1 MAAPDSDGIYIILGN
16 RLDQIFDQFAEG
28 VVNRFIPDL
37 LEIIAPC
44 LFLYFLVKGWMIMS
58 GRSRDAFSDL
68 IMQVGIMSF
77 LLAIGLSTAQTFNYA
92 QEAFNW
98 VQSVLLRAMPTMD
111 GQSLAT
117 LNTWAWLQSLWDY
130 MYEGFVEGIN
140 LIWDEL
146 NPTDIGYMIL
156 LGIIAVLGI
165 FAGGYFLFAIST
177 IFIINKIVIT
187 ILVAF
192 SPVFFALGIFPVTRE
207 FFSNWAKTALV
218 YIFSLVLVLVVGWM
232 FADIFRFYLK
242 DLYDLVQAVNLNQA
256 DDSIDGMMAAFGE
269 IAGAIALMA
278 FILGFVIKQIPA
290 LSQGLVGKFIGAGA
304 LTTTGA
310 SMIATTQGIKQM
322 RQTIAH
328 PLGGSLGGTKKS
340 GNSDK
345 DSEKK
350 AQQVADT
357 ANSGGSAGLK
367 AAAGLMGG
375 AGLGAAAVAAKAAN
389 SSSGTP
395 GNGGGT
401 SGFTT
406 ATPISQFAQGHGG
419 GTMQFDNSSSATA
432 GSAPSAGS
440 ITPKGDS
447 SMPSGSGTVSIQAG
461 NSGSMSGASGTSTVG
476 MTASYS
482 APSSSGQFTAG
493 AQSFKAT
500 SGPSAS
506 STGVSGT
513 MTSGYDLNAG
523 SGLTLSKDSQINAA
537 NLPTGPNST
546 GSARNVSG
554 SGITA
559 TGAVG
564 VAGVT
569 GSAGAAISQAINSAN
584 ANPSGA
590 TSPIGS
596 ISTPGNPGQAQ
607 AVNVANG
614 TAPAVHAG
622 GGTIFSTAKAQT
634 MQAAKTPSQGGLNV
648 SGSGFAT
655 IHPAGLGSLRQAARN
670 NQGLNALNQNQSSP
684 DTSPGISSTK
694 DNSNK

>member
-1 MAAPDSDGIYIILGN
+1 
-16 RLDQIFDQFAEG
+16 
-28 VVNRFIPDL
+28 
-37 LEIIAPC
+37 
-44 LFLYFLVKGWMIMS
+44 
-58 GRSRDAFSDL
+58 
-68 IMQVGIMSF
+68 
-77 LLAIGLSTAQTFNYA
+77 
-92 QEAFNW
+92 
-98 VQSVLLRAMPTMD
+98 
-111 GQSLAT
+111 
-117 LNTWAWLQSLWDY
+117 
-130 MYEGFVEGIN
+130 
-140 LIWDEL
+140 
-146 NPTDIGYMIL
+146 
-156 LGIIAVLGI
+156 
-165 FAGGYFLFAIST
+165 
-177 IFIINKIVIT
+177 
-187 ILVAF
+187 
-192 SPVFFALGIFPVTRE
+192 
-207 FFSNWAKTALV
+207 
-218 YIFSLVLVLVVGWM
+218 
-232 FADIFRFYLK
+232 
-242 DLYDLVQAVNLNQA
+242 
-256 DDSIDGMMAAFGE
+256 
-269 IAGAIALMA
+269 
-278 FILGFVIKQIPA
+278 
-290 LSQGLVGKFIGAGA
+290 
-304 LTTTGA
+304 
-310 SMIATTQGIKQM
+310 
-322 RQTIAH
+322 
-328 PLGGSLGGTKKS
+328 
-340 GNSDK
+340 
-345 DSEKK
+345 
-350 AQQVADT
+350 
-357 ANSGGSAGLK
+357 
-367 AAAGLMGG
+367 
-375 AGLGAAAVAAKAAN
+375 
-389 SSSGTP
+389 
-395 GNGGGT
+395 
-401 SGFTT
+401 
-406 ATPISQFAQGHGG
+406 
-419 GTMQFDNSSSATA
+419 
-432 GSAPSAGS
+432 
-440 ITPKGDS
+440 
-447 SMPSGSGTVSIQAG
+447 
-461 NSGSMSGASGTSTVG
+461 

-546 GSARNVSG
+546 GSAQNVSG

-569 GSAGAAISQAINSAN
+569 SSAGAAISQAINSAN

-670 NQGLNALNQNQSSP
+670 NQGLNALNQNQSTP

>member
-1 MAAPDSDGIYIILGN
+1 MDSANFTGVEIATSGLFVTLGERMDN
-16 RLDQIFDQFAEG
+16 VFDTFSSG
-28 VVNRFIPDL
+28 VVNNFIPIL
-37 LEIIAPC
+37 LQIIAPC
-44 LFLYFLVKGWMIMS
+44 LLLYFLIKGWMIMS

-77 LLAIGLSTAQTFNYA
+77 LIAIGLSTAQTFTYA
-92 QEAFNW
+92 KEAFDW
-98 VQSVLLRAMPTMD
+98 IQSTLLSALPMND
-111 GQSLAT
+111 GGHIR
-117 LNTWAWLQSLWDY
+117 NTWGWLQGLWDY
-130 MYEGFVEGIN
+130 MFKGYWNAAKIVFDKLDI
-140 LIWDEL
+140 
-146 NPTDIGYMIL
+146 TDIGYW
-156 LGIIAVLGI
+156 
-165 FAGGYFLFAIST
+165 FLFGLLAIIGLACGAYYMFMVTT

-187 ILVAF
+187 LLIAF
-192 SPVFFALGIFPVTRE
+192 SPVFCALGIFPVTRE

-218 YIFSLVLVLVVGWM
+218 YIFSLVLVLVVGCM
-232 FADIFRFYLK
+232 FTNIFHQYLSVFSK
-242 DLYDLVQAVNLNQA
+242 FVTLVKTGDNSVETVG
-256 DDSIDGMMAAFGE
+256 GMMAAYAEAVVAVGL
-269 IAGAIALMA
+269 IA
-278 FILGFVIKQIPA
+278 FILAFVIKQIPA

-304 LTTTGA
+304 LTTTAGA
-310 SMIATTQGIKQM
+310 ITQTSQSMHQFKNALFGSGQGKPQ
-322 RQTIAH
+322 
-328 PLGGSLGGTKKS
+328 
-340 GNSDK
+340 DK
-345 DSEKK
+345 DKEQEKK

-375 AGLGAAAVAAKAAN
+375 AGLGAAVAAKAAN

-406 ATPISQFAQGHGG
+406 ATPISQFAQGRGG

-432 GSAPSAGS
+432 GSASSAGS

-447 SMPSGSGTVSIQAG
+447 SMPSGSGTTSIQAG

-546 GSARNVSG
+546 GSAQNVSG

-670 NQGLNALNQNQSSP
+670 NQGLNALNQNQSTP

>member
-1 MAAPDSDGIYIILGN
+1 MDSANFTGVEIATSGLFVTLGERMDN
-16 RLDQIFDQFAEG
+16 VFDTFSSG
-28 VVNRFIPDL
+28 VVNNFIPIL
-37 LEIIAPC
+37 LQIIAPC
-44 LFLYFLVKGWMIMS
+44 LLLYFLIKGWMIMS

-77 LLAIGLSTAQTFNYA
+77 LIAIGLSTAQTFTYA
-92 QEAFNW
+92 KEAFDW
-98 VQSVLLRAMPTMD
+98 IQSTLLSALPMND
-111 GQSLAT
+111 GGHIR
-117 LNTWAWLQSLWDY
+117 NTWGWLQGLWDY
-130 MYEGFVEGIN
+130 MFKGYWNAAKIVFDKLDI
-140 LIWDEL
+140 
-146 NPTDIGYMIL
+146 TDIGYW
-156 LGIIAVLGI
+156 
-165 FAGGYFLFAIST
+165 FLFGLLAIIGLACGAYYMFMVTT

-187 ILVAF
+187 LLIAF
-192 SPVFFALGIFPVTRE
+192 SPVFCALGIFPVTRE

-218 YIFSLVLVLVVGWM
+218 YIFSLVLVLVVGCM
-232 FADIFRFYLK
+232 FTNIFHQYLSIFSK
-242 DLYDLVQAVNLNQA
+242 FVTLVKTGDNSVETVG
-256 DDSIDGMMAAFGE
+256 GMMAAYAEAVVAVGL
-269 IAGAIALMA
+269 IA
-278 FILGFVIKQIPA
+278 FILAFVIKQIPA

-304 LTTTGA
+304 LTTTAGA
-310 SMIATTQGIKQM
+310 ITQTSQSMHQFKNALFGSGQGKPQ
-322 RQTIAH
+322 
-328 PLGGSLGGTKKS
+328 
-340 GNSDK
+340 DK
-345 DSEKK
+345 DKEQEKK

-375 AGLGAAAVAAKAAN
+375 AGLGAAVAAKAAN

-406 ATPISQFAQGHGG
+406 ATPISQFAQGRGG

-432 GSAPSAGS
+432 GSASSAGS

-447 SMPSGSGTVSIQAG
+447 SMPSGSGTTSIQAG

-546 GSARNVSG
+546 GSAQNVSG

-670 NQGLNALNQNQSSP
+670 NQGLNALNQNQSTP

>member
-1 MAAPDSDGIYIILGN
+1 MDSANFTGVEIATSGLFVTLGERMDN
-16 RLDQIFDQFAEG
+16 VFDTFSSG
-28 VVNRFIPDL
+28 VVNNFIPIL
-37 LEIIAPC
+37 LQIIAPC
-44 LFLYFLVKGWMIMS
+44 LLLYFLIKGWMIMS

-77 LLAIGLSTAQTFNYA
+77 LIAIGLSTAQTFTYA
-92 QEAFNW
+92 KEAFDW
-98 VQSVLLRAMPTMD
+98 IQSTLLSALPMND
-111 GQSLAT
+111 GGHIR
-117 LNTWAWLQSLWDY
+117 NTWGWLQGLWDY
-130 MYEGFVEGIN
+130 MFKGYWNAAKIVFDKLDI
-140 LIWDEL
+140 
-146 NPTDIGYMIL
+146 TDIGYW
-156 LGIIAVLGI
+156 
-165 FAGGYFLFAIST
+165 FLFGLLAIIGLACGAYYMFMVTT

-187 ILVAF
+187 LLIAF
-192 SPVFFALGIFPVTRE
+192 SPVFCALGIFPVTRE

-218 YIFSLVLVLVVGWM
+218 YIFSLVLVLVVGCM
-232 FADIFRFYLK
+232 FTNIFHQYLSIFSK
-242 DLYDLVQAVNLNQA
+242 FVTLVKTGDNSVETVG
-256 DDSIDGMMAAFGE
+256 GMMAAYAEAVVAVGL
-269 IAGAIALMA
+269 IA
-278 FILGFVIKQIPA
+278 FILAFVIKQIPA

-304 LTTTGA
+304 LTTTAGA
-310 SMIATTQGIKQM
+310 ITQTSQSMHQFKNALFGSGQGKPQ
-322 RQTIAH
+322 
-328 PLGGSLGGTKKS
+328 
-340 GNSDK
+340 DK
-345 DSEKK
+345 DKEQEKK

-375 AGLGAAAVAAKAAN
+375 AGLGAAVAAKAAN

-406 ATPISQFAQGHGG
+406 ATPISQFAQGRGG

-432 GSAPSAGS
+432 GSASSAGS

-447 SMPSGSGTVSIQAG
+447 SMPSGSGTTSIQAG

-546 GSARNVSG
+546 GSAQNVSG

-569 GSAGAAISQAINSAN
+569 SSAGAAISQAINSAN

-670 NQGLNALNQNQSSP
+670 NQGLNALNQNQSTP

>member
-1 MAAPDSDGIYIILGN
+1 MDSANFTGVEIATSGLFVTLGERMDN
-16 RLDQIFDQFAEG
+16 VFDTFSSG
-28 VVNRFIPDL
+28 VVNNFIPIL
-37 LEIIAPC
+37 LQIIAPC
-44 LFLYFLVKGWMIMS
+44 LLLYFLIKGWMIMS

-77 LLAIGLSTAQTFNYA
+77 LIAIGLSTAQTFTYA
-92 QEAFNW
+92 KEAFDW
-98 VQSVLLRAMPTMD
+98 MQSTLLSALPMND
-111 GQSLAT
+111 GGHIR
-117 LNTWAWLQSLWDY
+117 NTWGWLQGLWDY
-130 MYEGFVEGIN
+130 MFKGYWNAAKIVFDKLDI
-140 LIWDEL
+140 
-146 NPTDIGYMIL
+146 TDIGYW
-156 LGIIAVLGI
+156 
-165 FAGGYFLFAIST
+165 FLFGLLAIIGLACGAYYMFMVTT

-187 ILVAF
+187 LLIAF
-192 SPVFFALGIFPVTRE
+192 SPVFCALGIFPVTRE

-218 YIFSLVLVLVVGWM
+218 YIFSLVLVLVVGCM
-232 FADIFRFYLK
+232 FTNIFHQYLSVFSK
-242 DLYDLVQAVNLNQA
+242 FVTLVKTGDNSVETVG
-256 DDSIDGMMAAFGE
+256 GMMAAYAEAVVAVGL
-269 IAGAIALMA
+269 IA
-278 FILGFVIKQIPA
+278 FILAFVIKQIPA

-304 LTTTGA
+304 LTTTAGA
-310 SMIATTQGIKQM
+310 ITQTSQSMHQFKNALFGSGQGKPQ
-322 RQTIAH
+322 
-328 PLGGSLGGTKKS
+328 
-340 GNSDK
+340 DK
-345 DSEKK
+345 DKEQEKK

-375 AGLGAAAVAAKAAN
+375 AGLGAAVAAKAAN

-406 ATPISQFAQGHGG
+406 ATPISQFAQGRGG

-432 GSAPSAGS
+432 GSASSAGS

-447 SMPSGSGTVSIQAG
+447 SMPSGSGTTSIQAG

-546 GSARNVSG
+546 GSAQNVSG

-670 NQGLNALNQNQSSP
+670 NQGLNALNQNQSTP